1 MNSYSPVA
9 GTQSQLKSSDNQKLE
24 KKKLLSSRKCIFIQ
38 DHSLAVEKS
47 VKNTVRIGSHL
58 D

>member
-24 KKKLLSSRKCIFIQ
+24 KKKLLSKCIFTQ
-38 DHSLAVEKS
+38 DHRLIVEKS
-47 VKNTVRIGSHL
+47 IKNTVRIRSHL

>member
-9 GTQSQLKSSDNQKLE
+9 GTQSQLKISDNQKLE
-24 KKKLLSSRKCIFIQ
+24 KKLLSNRKCIFIQ
-38 DHSLAVEKS
+38 DHRLIVEKS
-47 VKNTVRIGSHL
+47 VKNTVRIRSHL